1 MTTYGHLDTSNDLFP
16 RNAEQYMQALRGVDE
31 WCATAGAARRKC
43 DQLEGALIAE
53 VRLKELQ
60 INDVS

>member
-1 MTTYGHLDTSNDLFP
+1 
-16 RNAEQYMQALRGVDE
+16 MQALRGVDE